1 MNSLSFTPSLP
12 YIFIIFG
19 IIFIMVAV
27 FSKSG
32 ANKLAQTG
40 EHCEGIIF
48 KLGYKENITFDRSDS
63 ITKDK
68 ITVRFVTKRQEWI
81 TEDLNTNFM
90 ITWAGQFKEGQKVQ
104 VLYDPN
110 NPSDFTIL
118 NNQSPRLTKLIFI
131 LTGSICLAIG
141 VYKFFAVA

>member
-12 YIFIIFG
+12 YIFIIVGF
-19 IIFIMVAV
+19 IFIVIAL

-32 ANKLAQTG
+32 VKRLTHTG

-48 KLGYKENITFDRSDS
+48 KLGYKEDNTFNRSDS

-68 ITVRFVTKRQEWI
+68 ITVRFETKRKEWI
-81 TEDLNTNFM
+81 TEDLDTNFM
-90 ITWAGQFKEGQKVQ
+90 ITWTGQFKEGQKVQ

-118 NNQSPRLTKLIFI
+118 NNQSPRLVKLIFI
-131 LTGSICLAIG
+131 LAGSICLAIG
-141 VYKFFAVA
+141 AYKFFTVV

>member
-1 MNSLSFTPSLP
+1 MDSLNFTPFLP
-12 YIFIIFG
+12 YTFILVG
-19 IIFIMVAV
+19 IVFILIAA

-32 ANKLAQTG
+32 ATRLAQTG

-48 KLGYKENITFDRSDS
+48 KLGYKEGNTFDKIDS

-68 ITVRFVTKRQEWI
+68 ITVRFVTKKQEWI
-81 TEDLNTNFM
+81 TEDLNTDFM

-110 NPSDFTIL
+110 NPSDFSIL
-118 NNQSPRLTKLIFI
+118 NNQSPRLVKMVFI
-131 LTGSICLAIG
+131 LAGSISLAIG
-141 VYKFFAVA
+141 VYKFFTVV